1 MYYTLYFNSGLNE
14 YLKMTGGFMFLT
26 SLDKQTLKKTRIR
39 MLCKLIIIPVQ
50 LLFKQLIHSLLK
62 FSIN

>member
-26 SLDKQTLKKTRIR
+26 SLDKQTLKKKHVYE
-39 MLCKLIIIPVQ
+39 CFV
-50 LLFKQLIHSLLK
+50 S
-62 FSIN
+62 